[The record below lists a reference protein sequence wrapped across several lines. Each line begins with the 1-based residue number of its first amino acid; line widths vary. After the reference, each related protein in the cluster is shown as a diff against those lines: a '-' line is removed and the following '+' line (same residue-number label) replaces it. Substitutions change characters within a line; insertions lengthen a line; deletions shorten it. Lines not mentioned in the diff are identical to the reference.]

1 MNELELISEELKRPR
16 SRRRK
21 KITRLITPKLISDIE
36 SEIIKIE
43 IYLTTK
49 VISNRGGGYR
59 PNDADEDQPLRVRVK
74 YLRDFVSKL
83 KWILLH

>member
-21 KITRLITPKLISDIE
+21 KIIRLITPKLISDIE

-43 IYLTTK
+43 LYLTTK
-49 VISNRGGGYR
+49 VISNRM
-59 PNDADEDQPLRVRVK
+59 DIDQMMLMK
-74 YLRDFVSKL
+74 INLLELGLIISG
-83 KWILLH
+83 ILSAN